1 MIVKIGR
8 PLKGGMSA
16 ALPLVWSRG
25 FSRLD
30 HRTVSEVEN

>member
-16 ALPLVWSRG
+16 ALPLVWSRR

-30 HRTVSEVEN
+30 HRIVANLKN